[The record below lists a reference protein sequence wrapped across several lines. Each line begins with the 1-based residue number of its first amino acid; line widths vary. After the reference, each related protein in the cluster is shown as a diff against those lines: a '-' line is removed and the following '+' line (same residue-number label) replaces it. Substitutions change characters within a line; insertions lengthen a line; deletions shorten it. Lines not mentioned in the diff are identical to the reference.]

1 MAFDINELTFDEQG
15 LIPAI
20 IQDIYSGKVLM
31 LGYMNKE
38 SLTKTLETKTTWFY
52 SRSRQKLWN
61 KGETSGHIQDVKQ
74 IQYDC
79 DRDTLLIQVEQK
91 GVACHTGERS
101 CFFRNLYTHQE
112 YETYNPDIVSDLYQY
127 LLNRKV
133 NPEEGSYTSYLFR
146 EGLDKI
152 LKKVGEE
159 TSEVII
165 GAKNHDKNELTYELS
180 DLIYHSLV
188 LMVEQGVSP
197 EDLKKEL
204 SKRHAGNQK
213 PSKTEGE
220 E

>member
-1 MAFDINELTFDEQG
+1 MNFDVNELSFNEQG

-20 IQDIYSGKVLM
+20 IQDYYTNQVLM

-38 SLTKTLETKTTWFY
+38 SLMKTLETETTWFY

-61 KGETSGHIQDVKQ
+61 KGETSGHVQHVKHMK
-74 IQYDC
+74 YDC
-79 DRDTLLIQVEQK
+79 DRDTLLVQVEQV
-91 GVACHTGERS
+91 GAACHTGNRS
-101 CFFRNLYTHQE
+101 CFYRDLYTDDSE
-112 YETYNPDIVSDLYQY
+112 EGYNPDIVPDLYEFLQY
-127 LLNRKV
+127 RKD

-165 GAKNHDKNELTYELS
+165 GAKNHDRDELIYELS

-188 LMVEQGVSP
+188 LMVEQGVKP
-197 EDLKKEL
+197 VDLKKEL
-204 SKRHAGNQK
+204 SKRHAK
-213 PSKTEGE
+213 KKESK
-220 E
+220 